1 MLAKAK
7 NDLDK
12 EKKKKEELV
21 AKTFEAK
28 NQRDQMLVEAQRQKE
43 EHYQKLRR
51 IELEEVDKLKVAI
64 EKEKNEKLEKKKRER
79 QAAWKVI
86 AENE

>member
-28 NQRDQMLVEAQRQKE
+28 N
-43 EHYQKLRR
+43 
-51 IELEEVDKLKVAI
+51 
-64 EKEKNEKLEKKKRER
+64 
-79 QAAWKVI
+79 
-86 AENE
+86 